1 MDDHFVLRAGNN
13 DREDEMEMLRHQLE
27 STFQQLEEAKRRNA
41 QDASR
46 SALPLP
52 PPISLRS
59 ASYDT
64 HARLPTPVSHL
75 SKPPTPNHPT
85 ADATQHAL
93 SSHHLHLES
102 PAQSP
107 YGASSASSVRSNLTV
122 ASAASSP
129 QDHHQQH
136 SAYLG
141 DLQYI
146 SSLGPIP
153 EEGSVRTATTAA
165 RSAISAHNAQSV
177 HQEVHSFSESK
188 HSESHTQSHT
198 NAQGSVHRATGI
210 AATAAHDGGAS
221 VHSEY
226 SANADATPVHTL
238 LRGAY
243 AEEQSE
249 RALDE
254 TIHKQ
259 LQSLTATNAALSARA
274 TQLEQR
280 LRHSELRCKLLMDQ
294 IKSMPVSLSVA
305 QVRMMQNL
313 LNLFGARPFLS
324 RFYIALF
331 QAEKRVTECKL
342 EKATTTYEINL
353 KKLTDSTVSLRT

>member
-27 STFQQLEEAKRRNA
+27 STFQLLEEAKRRNT
-41 QDASR
+41 QDAAR

-52 PPISLRS
+52 PSTSLRS

-64 HARLPTPVSHL
+64 HARLPTPVSHT
-75 SKPPTPNHPT
+75 SKPPTPNHPS
-85 ADATQHAL
+85 AAVTQHAP
-93 SSHHLHLES
+93 SSHHLHQDS

-107 YGASSASSVRSNLTV
+107 YGASSASSVRSNLTA
-122 ASAASSP
+122 ASPASSP
-129 QDHHQQH
+129 QHHHQQQ

-153 EEGSVRTATTAA
+153 EESSVRTATTQPSEAHSTAA
-165 RSAISAHNAQSV
+165 RSAISAHNAHSV
-177 HQEVHSFSESK
+177 HQEAHSFSESK

-198 NAQGSVHRATGI
+198 TAQGSAHRAAGI
-210 AATAAHDGGAS
+210 AATAAHDGAS

-313 LNLFGARPFLS
+313 PNLFGAILFLS
-324 RFYIALF
+324 RFPLPTSRYF
-331 QAEKRVTECKL
+331 RRRSE
-342 EKATTTYEINL
+342 
-353 KKLTDSTVSLRT
+353 

>member
-1 MDDHFVLRAGNN
+1 
-13 DREDEMEMLRHQLE
+13 MEMLRHQLE
-27 STFQQLEEAKRRNA
+27 STFQQLEEAKRQHA
-41 QDASR
+41 QDAR
-46 SALPLP
+46 SAVPLP
-52 PPISLRS
+52 PPISVRS

-64 HARLPTPVSHL
+64 HARLPTPASHVS
-75 SKPPTPNHPT
+75 KAPTPHN
-85 ADATQHAL
+85 AAAATPLAL
-93 SSHHLHLES
+93 SAQHVHHHES
-102 PAQSP
+102 PAPSP
-107 YGASSASSVRSNLTV
+107 YGASSASSVRSNLTAAS

-129 QDHHQQH
+129 HHLQQ

-146 SSLGPIP
+146 SNLGPIP
-153 EEGSVRTATTAA
+153 EESSVRSGTTQPSAA
-165 RSAISAHNAQSV
+165 PAASV
-177 HQEVHSFSESK
+177 HAASSVQNAHATIQHQHEGHSFSESK
-188 HSESHTQSHT
+188 HSESHTYSHT
-198 NAQGSVHRATGI
+198 ATQGSVHRSAGI
-210 AATAAHDGGAS
+210 VAVAGHDGAS

-249 RALDE
+249 RALGE

-305 QVRMMQNL
+305 QVRYKQNL
-313 LNLFGARPFLS
+313 LNFMQARNSLILLL
-324 RFYIALF
+324 RFICCRRRSGSPSASW
-331 QAEKRVTECKL
+331 KRPRPPMR
-342 EKATTTYEINL
+342 
-353 KKLTDSTVSLRT
+353 ST